1 LFTQLFRNATE
12 MFVTPVLPTVYP
24 IYIINEKSTLL
35 INVKKSLQ
43 KTDIGTLATTK
54 NTAKLERNVQLLTN
68 KRIEERNAIQTRV

>member
-1 LFTQLFRNATE
+1 
-12 MFVTPVLPTVYP
+12 MFITTVLPTVYP

>member
-1 LFTQLFRNATE
+1 

>member
-1 LFTQLFRNATE
+1 
-12 MFVTPVLPTVYP
+12 MFVTTVLPTVYP